1 VKRIVSALATI
12 WRLAVPYFRSEDKW
26 AGIIL
31 LTAVV
36 AIELGTVAIDVLI
49 NQWRNRFYTALQEYN
64 WNTFIHEAI
73 YFFVVGGIFV
83 VIAIYQLYLNQW
95 LQIRWRKW
103 LTERYLGEWLTDAT
117 HYRMQLAG
125 DPADNPDQRIADD
138 VRIFI
143 EQSLTLGLGLLN
155 SVVTLISFVIILWGL
170 SEAAP
175 LHLFGTPLNIPG
187 YLVWAALIYAI
198 GGTIVTHLIGKP
210 LIGLDFHQQRFEAD
224 FRFNL
229 VRTRE
234 NSEQI
239 ALLKGGDAEHLRL
252 SERLGAIIRNWH
264 AIMIRTKKITAVTQS
279 YAQAVQ
285 IFPYLLVAPAY
296 FAHKT
301 LLGGMMQAAS
311 AFLSVQG
318 ALSFFIGA
326 YRQLAEWQAVI
337 DRLEGFEHSMAAARE
352 RRRGNIRLDV
362 EEGPAEGIILKEL
375 RLAAPDGTPL
385 LAADHFTLPRSQRTL
400 LTGPSGSG
408 KSTLFRAIAGIWPF
422 GAGTVAIP
430 AGATLMSLPQRPYFP
445 IGPLS
450 DALAYPAMPG
460 HFSRDKLTEAL
471 TDVGLPLLASQLD
484 ERGHWNQSL
493 SPGEQ
498 QRLGIARALLHKP
511 QFLLLDEA
519 TASLDEET
527 EALLYRLIAQRLP
540 DSTIVS
546 IGHRSTLQAF
556 HQRHVVMADHAL
568 AAQSVSAP
576 AD

>member
-1 VKRIVSALATI
+1 MKRIASALATI
-12 WRLAVPYFRSEDKW
+12 WRLAAPYFRSEDKW
-26 AGIIL
+26 AGTIL
-31 LTAVV
+31 LAAVV

-49 NQWRNRFYTALQEYN
+49 NQWRNRFYTALQEYK
-64 WNTFIHEAI
+64 WDVFVHEII
-73 YFFVVGGIFV
+73 YFCVVAGIFV
-83 VIAIYQLYLNQW
+83 VIAILQLYLNQW

-103 LTERYLGEWLTDAT
+103 MTERYLGEWLHDAT

-125 DPADNPDQRIADD
+125 DPADNPDQRIAED

-143 EQSLTLGLGLLN
+143 EQFLTLGLGLLN
-155 SVVTLISFVIILWGL
+155 SVVTLVSFVVILWGL

-175 LHLFGTPLNIPG
+175 LHLFGMPFNIPG

-198 GGTIVTHLIGKP
+198 GGTIFTHLIGRP
-210 LIGLDFHQQRFEAD
+210 LIALDFHQQRYEAD

-229 VRTRE
+229 VRARE

-239 ALLKGGDAEHLRL
+239 ALLKGGDAEHARL

-264 AIMIRTKKITAVTQS
+264 AIMIRTTKITAVTQS

-285 IFPYLLVAPAY
+285 IFPYIMVAPAY

-301 LLGGMMQAAS
+301 LLGGVMQAAS

-318 ALSFFIGA
+318 ALSFFIAA

-352 RRRGNIRLDV
+352 RRRGNIRIATGDGADGIVLQDLQLAS
-362 EEGPAEGIILKEL
+362 PAGV
-375 RLAAPDGTPL
+375 PL
-385 LAADHFTLPRSQRTL
+385 LAANRFTLPRHQRTL

-408 KSTLFRAIAGIWPF
+408 KSTLLRAIAGLWPF
-422 GAGTVAIP
+422 GAGTVSVP

-450 DALAYPAMPG
+450 DALAYPAQPSQFDRAM
-460 HFSRDKLTEAL
+460 LEAAL
-471 TDVGLPLLASQLD
+471 ADVGLPALANQLD
-484 ERGHWNQSL
+484 QTGHWNQAL

-511 QFLLLDEA
+511 QFLMLDEA
-519 TASLDEET
+519 TASLDEKA
-527 EALLYRLIAQRLP
+527 EALLYRLMTQRLP
-540 DSTIVS
+540 DSAIVS
-546 IGHRSTLQAF
+546 ISHRNTLGSF
-556 HQRHVVMADHAL
+556 HQRHVAVADHAL
-568 AAQSVSAP
+568 VEQSASAP
-576 AD
+576 AG

>member
-1 VKRIVSALATI
+1 VKRIASALATI
-12 WRLAVPYFRSEDKW
+12 WRLAAPYFRSEDKW
-26 AGIIL
+26 AGTIL
-31 LTAVV
+31 LAAVV

-49 NQWRNRFYTALQEYN
+49 NQWRNRFYTALQEYK
-64 WNTFIHEAI
+64 WDVFVHEII
-73 YFFVVGGIFV
+73 YFCVVAGIFV
-83 VIAIYQLYLNQW
+83 VIAILQLYLNQW

-103 LTERYLGEWLTDAT
+103 MTERYLGEWLHDAT

-125 DPADNPDQRIADD
+125 DPADNPDQRIAED

-143 EQSLTLGLGLLN
+143 EQFLTLGLGLLN
-155 SVVTLISFVIILWGL
+155 SVVTLVSFVVILWGL

-175 LHLFGTPLNIPG
+175 LHLFGMPFNIPG

-198 GGTIVTHLIGKP
+198 GGTIFTHLIGRP
-210 LIGLDFHQQRFEAD
+210 LIALDFHQQRYEAD

-229 VRTRE
+229 VRARE

-239 ALLKGGDAEHLRL
+239 ALLKGGDAEHARL

-264 AIMIRTKKITAVTQS
+264 AIMIRTTKITAVTQS

-285 IFPYLLVAPAY
+285 IFPYIMVAPAY

-301 LLGGMMQAAS
+301 LLGGVMQAAS

-318 ALSFFIGA
+318 ALSFFIAA

-352 RRRGNIRLDV
+352 RRRGNIRIATGDGADGIVLQDLQLAS
-362 EEGPAEGIILKEL
+362 PAGV
-375 RLAAPDGTPL
+375 PL
-385 LAADHFTLPRSQRTL
+385 LAANRFTLPRHQRTL

-408 KSTLFRAIAGIWPF
+408 KSTLLRAIAGLWPF
-422 GAGTVAIP
+422 GAGTVSVP

-450 DALAYPAMPG
+450 DALAYPAQPSQFDRAM
-460 HFSRDKLTEAL
+460 LEAAL
-471 TDVGLPLLASQLD
+471 ADVGLPALANQLD
-484 ERGHWNQSL
+484 QTGHWNQAL

-511 QFLLLDEA
+511 QFLMLDEA
-519 TASLDEET
+519 TASLDEKA
-527 EALLYRLIAQRLP
+527 EALLYRLMTQRLP
-540 DSTIVS
+540 DSAIVS
-546 IGHRSTLQAF
+546 ISHRNTLGSF
-556 HQRHVVMADHAL
+556 HQRHVAVADHAL
-568 AAQSVSAP
+568 VEQSASAP
-576 AD
+576 AG

>member
-1 VKRIVSALATI
+1 MKRIVSALVAI
-12 WRLAVPYFRSEDKW
+12 WRLATPYFRSEDKW
-26 AGIIL
+26 AGGVL
-31 LTAVV
+31 LAAVV

-49 NQWRNRFYTALQEYN
+49 NQWRNRFYTALQEYK
-64 WNTFIHEAI
+64 WDVFVHEII
-73 YFFVVGGIFV
+73 YFSVVAAVFI
-83 VIAIYQLYLNQW
+83 VIAILQLYLNQW

-103 LTERYLGEWLTDAT
+103 LTEHYLGEWLNNAT

-125 DPADNPDQRIADD
+125 DPADNPDQRIAED

-143 EQSLTLGLGLLN
+143 EQFLTLSLGLLN
-155 SVVTLISFVIILWGL
+155 SVVTLVSFVVILWGL

-175 LHLFGTPLNIPG
+175 LHLFGTSLNIPG

-198 GGTIVTHLIGKP
+198 GGTIITHLVGKP
-210 LIGLDFHQQRFEAD
+210 LIKLDFHQQRYEAD

-229 VRTRE
+229 VRARE

-239 ALLKGGDAEHLRL
+239 GLLKGGDAEHLRL
-252 SERLGAIIRNWH
+252 SERLGSIIRNWH
-264 AIMIRTKKITAVTQS
+264 AIMIRTTKITAVTQS

-285 IFPYLLVAPAY
+285 IFPYMMVAPAY

-301 LLGGMMQAAS
+301 LLGGVMQAAS

-337 DRLEGFEHSMAAARE
+337 ERLEGFEHSMAGAHE
-352 RRRGNIRLDV
+352 RRRGNVRLDL
-362 EEGPAEGIILKEL
+362 EGSADGIVLRDLQLASPA
-375 RLAAPDGTPL
+375 GTPL
-385 LAADHFTLPRSQRTL
+385 LVANNFMLPRHQFTL

-422 GAGTVAIP
+422 GVGTVSIP
-430 AGATLMSLPQRPYFP
+430 AGTTLMSLPQRPYFP
-445 IGPLS
+445 IEPLA
-450 DALAYPAMPG
+450 DAIAYPAMPG
-460 HFSRDKLTEAL
+460 HFDDAAIKAAL
-471 TDVGLPLLASQLD
+471 ADVGLPSLADQLD
-484 ERGHWNQSL
+484 QSGHWNQSL

-511 QFLLLDEA
+511 QFLMLDEA
-519 TASLDEET
+519 TASLDEAT

-546 IGHRSTLQAF
+546 IGHRRTLLAF
-556 HQRHVVMADHAL
+556 HQRHVAMANHTL
-568 AAQSVSAP
+568 VEQSASAP
-576 AD
+576 AG

>member
-1 VKRIVSALATI
+1 MKRIVSALATI
-12 WRLAVPYFRSEDKW
+12 WRLATPYFRSEDKW
-26 AGIIL
+26 AGSIL
-31 LTAVV
+31 LAAIV

-49 NQWRNRFYTALQEYN
+49 NQWRNRFYTALQEYK
-64 WNTFIHEAI
+64 WDVFVHEII
-73 YFFVVGGIFV
+73 YFSVVAAIFI
-83 VIAIYQLYLNQW
+83 VIAILQLYLNQW

-103 LTERYLGEWLTDAT
+103 LTERYLGEWLDDAT

-125 DPADNPDQRIADD
+125 DPADNPDQRIAED

-143 EQSLTLGLGLLN
+143 EQFLTLSLGLLN
-155 SVVTLISFVIILWGL
+155 SVVTLVSFVVILWGL

-175 LHLFGTPLNIPG
+175 LHLFGASISIPG

-198 GGTIVTHLIGKP
+198 GGTILTHLIGKP
-210 LIGLDFHQQRFEAD
+210 LIKLDFHQQRYEAD

-229 VRTRE
+229 VRARE

-264 AIMIRTKKITAVTQS
+264 AIMIRTTKITAVTQS

-285 IFPYLLVAPAY
+285 IFPYMMVAPAY

-301 LLGGMMQAAS
+301 LLGGVMQAAS

-318 ALSFFIGA
+318 ALSFFISA

-337 DRLEGFEHSMAAARE
+337 DRLEGFEHSMATARA
-352 RRRGNIRLDV
+352 RRRGNIRLAP
-362 EEGPAEGIILKEL
+362 EGSADGIALKNLQLASPA
-375 RLAAPDGTPL
+375 GTPL
-385 LAADHFTLPRSQRTL
+385 LATGDFTLRRHQRTL

-422 GAGTVAIP
+422 GTGTVSIP

-445 IGPLS
+445 VGPLS
-450 DALAYPAMPG
+450 DALAYPAMPA
-460 HFSRDKLTEAL
+460 HFDRATLEAAL
-471 TDVGLPLLASQLD
+471 ADVGLPALTGQLD
-484 ERGHWNQSL
+484 QSGHWNQSL

-511 QFLLLDEA
+511 QFLMLDEA
-519 TASLDEET
+519 TASLDEAT
-527 EALLYRLIAQRLP
+527 EALLYRLLAQRLP

-546 IGHRSTLQAF
+546 IGHRSTLVAF
-556 HQRHVVMADHAL
+556 HQRHVAVTDHAL
-568 AAQSVSAP
+568 VAQSAP
-576 AD
+576 APAG

>member
-1 VKRIVSALATI
+1 MKRIVSALATI
-12 WRLAVPYFRSEDKW
+12 WRLATPYFRSEDKW
-26 AGIIL
+26 AGGIL
-31 LTAVV
+31 LAAIV

-49 NQWRNRFYTALQEYN
+49 NQWRNRFYTALQEYK
-64 WNTFIHEAI
+64 WDVFVHEII
-73 YFFVVGGIFV
+73 YFSVVAAIFI
-83 VIAIYQLYLNQW
+83 VIAILQLYLNQW

-103 LTERYLGEWLTDAT
+103 LTERYLGEWLDDTT

-125 DPADNPDQRIADD
+125 DPADNPDQRIAED

-143 EQSLTLGLGLLN
+143 KQFLTLSLGLLN
-155 SVVTLISFVIILWGL
+155 SVVTLVSFVVILWGL
-170 SEAAP
+170 SETAP
-175 LHLFGTPLNIPG
+175 LHLFGAAISIPG

-198 GGTIVTHLIGKP
+198 GGTILTHLIGKP
-210 LIGLDFHQQRFEAD
+210 LIKLDFHQQRYEAD

-229 VRTRE
+229 VRARE

-264 AIMIRTKKITAVTQS
+264 AIMIRTTKITAVTQS

-285 IFPYLLVAPAY
+285 IFPYMMVAPAY

-301 LLGGMMQAAS
+301 LLGGVMQAAS

-318 ALSFFIGA
+318 ALSFFISA

-337 DRLEGFEHSMAAARE
+337 DRLEGFEHSMATARE
-352 RRRGNIRLDV
+352 RRRGNIRLAP
-362 EEGPAEGIILKEL
+362 EGGADGIILKNL
-375 RLAAPDGTPL
+375 QLASPTGTPL
-385 LAADHFTLPRSQRTL
+385 LVASDFTLRRHQRTL

-408 KSTLFRAIAGIWPF
+408 KSTLFRAIAGTWPF
-422 GAGTVAIP
+422 GAGTVSIP

-445 IGPLS
+445 VGPLS

-460 HFSRDKLTEAL
+460 HFDRETLEAAL
-471 TDVGLPLLASQLD
+471 ADVGLPALAGQLD
-484 ERGHWNQSL
+484 ETGHWNQSL

-511 QFLLLDEA
+511 QFLMLDEA
-519 TASLDEET
+519 TASLDEAT

-540 DSTIVS
+540 DSTVVS
-546 IGHRSTLQAF
+546 IGHRSTLAAF
-556 HQRHVVMADHAL
+556 HQRHVALTDHAL
-568 AAQSVSAP
+568 VEQSASAP
-576 AD
+576 AG